1 MGETGILGTG
11 PDICPTS
18 GTDSLRARPGSPGGL
33 LRPTPPPRLACR
45 QRTELLGI
53 CLS

>member
-33 LRPTPPPRLACR
+33 LRPTPPHAWHADKG
-45 QRTELLGI
+45 QNF
-53 CLS
+53 